1 MKPSRIAS
9 AAMVLASLLLVACSE
24 EPPKASEP
32 SGPAATQV
40 PEPGGRIVF
49 VRADPSEGVMAG
61 GGITYIVDAD
71 GSEVQELYSAGPSA
85 DPGWSP
91 DGTEIQIFCCD
102 DGGAAHIIDPE
113 SGELRTIPPPH
124 PTLETFCGGA
134 WSPDGERLACE
145 VFGVDD
151 PSRNGIYSIR
161 ASDGGDLSRIT
172 TNRGGD
178 DIPGDYSPEGDRLV
192 FVRSA
197 EDGEVGVFVTNVD
210 RSGVRRISPP
220 WVVVDDLFAGSWS
233 PIDDRILFV
242 ARDTQ
247 DHHKAIW
254 VVNADGSSPHRVR
267 IARGCGRPLSDP
279 DSFGCYSPGWSP
291 DGRRIVFTRSSPDAS
306 EENIWIVNA
315 DGSGLVQLT
324 NGGLDDRADW
334 GPDPTP

>member
-1 MKPSRIAS
+1 MKRNWIAS
-9 AAMVLASLLLVACSE
+9 ATMVLGSLLLVACSE
-24 EPPKASEP
+24 PNTSEP

-49 VRADPSEGVMAG
+49 VRADASEGVLAG
-61 GGITYIVDAD
+61 GGVTYTLNAD
-71 GSEVQELYSAGPSA
+71 GSDVQRLFSGGLSA
-85 DPGWSP
+85 DPRWSP

-113 SGELRTIPPPH
+113 SGELRTIPPPD

-151 PSRNGIYSIR
+151 PNRNGIYSIR

-172 TNRGGD
+172 TNPGGD
-178 DIPGDYSPEGDRLV
+178 DIPGDYSPEGNRLV

-197 EDGEVGVFVTNVD
+197 EDGEIGVFVTNVD
-210 RSGVRRISPP
+210 GSGVRRISPP
-220 WVVVDDLFAGSWS
+220 GMVVDDLFAGSWS

-267 IARGCGRPLSDP
+267 IARGCGGPLSDP

-291 DGRRIVFTRSSPDAS
+291 DGMWIVFTRSSPDGS
-306 EENIWIVNA
+306 EENIWIVKA